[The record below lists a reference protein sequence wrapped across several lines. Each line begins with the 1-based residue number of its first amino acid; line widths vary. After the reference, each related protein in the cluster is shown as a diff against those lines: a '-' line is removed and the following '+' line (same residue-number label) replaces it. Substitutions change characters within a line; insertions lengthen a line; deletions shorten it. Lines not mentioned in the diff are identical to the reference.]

1 MGTRTLIV
9 EDEGLMRDLLRS
21 SLDQCSELDVVG
33 CAADGPSGV
42 NMANDLKAE
51 VVLMDIELGSEPNG
65 IEAGRSIRESNPT
78 AGIVLLSSHKDRQ
91 YLDAVPL
98 AEAQGWSY
106 LTKQSISNLNVLTR
120 AIEGAAAGL
129 NVVDPVIV
137 QSLRPRSSSILAS
150 LSPRQLETLKLIAE
164 GYSDT
169 GIAQQLVLRE
179 KSVENYINTLYQQL
193 QITRNDPIHR
203 RVTATL
209 IYLRESVPA

>member
-1 MGTRTLIV
+1 M
-9 EDEGLMRDLLRS
+9 
-21 SLDQCSELDVVG
+21 
-33 CAADGPSGV
+33 
-42 NMANDLKAE
+42 
-51 VVLMDIELGSEPNG
+51 
-65 IEAGRSIRESNPT
+65 
-78 AGIVLLSSHKDRQ
+78 
-91 YLDAVPL
+91 
-98 AEAQGWSY
+98 
-106 LTKQSISNLNVLTR
+106 LTR

>member
-42 NMANDLKAE
+42 KMANDLKAE

-65 IEAGRSIRESNPT
+65 IEAGRSIRESNPD

-91 YLDAVPL
+91 YLNAVPL
-98 AEAQGWSY
+98 AEARGWSY

-164 GYSDT
+164 GYNNT
-169 GIAQQLVLRE
+169 GIARQLVLRE

-193 QITRNDPIHR
+193 QITRTDPIHR